1 MQPDLGTVAM
11 RVGGTVLS
19 GMRALGGRA
28 LTAARAR
35 ISDTISTV
43 PSNPL
48 SRSAPEQETLRKE
61 SESGPAPYGCHVT
74 VIDLASLARPSPRV
88 PEVIVEFLASKNQP
102 ISALRFSA
110 DGSALVV
117 VPGDGQTVK
126 VFQVRPLPRTLRF
139 VSREVEQLDEGQHA
153 STIAVGALWV

>member
-1 MQPDLGTVAM
+1 
-11 RVGGTVLS
+11 
-19 GMRALGGRA
+19 
-28 LTAARAR
+28 
-35 ISDTISTV
+35 
-43 PSNPL
+43 
-48 SRSAPEQETLRKE
+48 
-61 SESGPAPYGCHVT
+61 
-74 VIDLASLARPSPRV
+74 V

-139 VSREVEQLDEGQHA
+139 VGREVEQLDEGQNA
-153 STIAVGALWV
+153 STIAVGAFGWKGPDANCSKGEHPLAYV